1 MIVFDWDDA
10 NRAHIAEH
18 NVSTFE
24 AEYALVRDPLDV
36 EVEFREGEER
46 LVQVG
51 ATANGRTLTV
61 ISVLRGERIRVVTAF
76 NASRN
81 RRMKFEQSRR
91 ERYGA

>member
-1 MIVFDWDDA
+1 MVFDWDDA
-10 NRAHIAEH
+10 NREHIAEH
-18 NVSTFE
+18 DVSTFE
-24 AEYALVRDPLDV
+24 VEYALLHDPLDI

-51 ATANGRTLTV
+51 ATANGRILTV
-61 ISVLRGERIRVVTAF
+61 ISILRGERIRVVTAF